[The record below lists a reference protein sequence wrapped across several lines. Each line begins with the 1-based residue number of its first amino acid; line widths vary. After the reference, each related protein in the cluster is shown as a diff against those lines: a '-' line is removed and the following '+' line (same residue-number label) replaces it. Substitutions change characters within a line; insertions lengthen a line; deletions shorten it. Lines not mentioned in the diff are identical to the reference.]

1 MAQATAELRVAS
13 AALLHAL
20 RRVEI
25 ALYLCIGE
33 VVREAIGRGGDL
45 AHGRASVRNYTLHV
59 LIRGIVLRLLLLL
72 ATHL

>member
-1 MAQATAELRVAS
+1 MAEATAELRVAS

-20 RRVEI
+20 RGVEI
-25 ALYLCIGE
+25 ALNLGIGQ

-45 AHGRASVRNYTLHV
+45 AHGRASVRNNTLHV
-59 LIRGIVLRLLLLL
+59 LIGRIVLLLRLLL